1 MDFLPPIEVS
11 PSVCDPAVVTTRRP
25 TQARLGARFW
35 TLWSSSAL
43 SNLADG
49 VLKVALPLVAIRFTD
64 SPALIAGL
72 GIAFTLPW
80 LLTALTAGAL
90 ADRFDRRRLMLIANI
105 ARAGVLGALLLLT
118 LLGVGSLWLLYA
130 AAFLIGVAETV
141 YDTSAQSILPQ
152 LVARDALSRA
162 NGRLYAAELTTNQF
176 IGPPLGGL
184 LVGVGAALAILA
196 PALFWVAAVI
206 MLLFVRG
213 RYATDHPRTTT
224 IRADIA
230 EGLRYLW
237 RHRLL
242 RVLAVM
248 VGGFNFTI
256 NAVFTVFVLF
266 AVGPATA
273 LRLND
278 PEYGL
283 LLTVMAVGSVLGT
296 FLAEPCERLLGRARS
311 LIVTVFAVAVMLA
324 IPALTTNLWAIGAL
338 FAVGGA
344 AISIWNVITVSL
356 RQRVSPPRLLG
367 RVNSAYRLLAFGTM
381 PLGAAAGGAVA
392 EIFGLPAV
400 FLAAG
405 VVTLSLLTGMVW
417 VTDRAMTEAEQA
429 ADPAVVPDE
438 PTPDGSTAGTAD
450 DR

>member
-1 MDFLPPIEVS
+1 
-11 PSVCDPAVVTTRRP
+11 
-25 TQARLGARFW
+25 
-35 TLWSSSAL
+35 
-43 SNLADG
+43 LADG

-118 LLGVGSLWLLYA
+118 LLGGGSLWLLYA

-324 IPALTTNLWAIGAL
+324 IPALTTDLWAIGAL

>member
-1 MDFLPPIEVS
+1 M
-11 PSVCDPAVVTTRRP
+11 PSQTAATPKPRSRVH
-25 TQARLGARFW
+25 LGGRYW

-105 ARAGVLGALLLLT
+105 ARSAVLGGLLVLT
-118 LLGVGSLWLLYA
+118 LLGGGSIWVLYG
-130 AAFLIGVAETV
+130 AAFLVGVAETV

-152 LVARDALSRA
+152 LVGRDALSRA
-162 NGRLYAAELTTNQF
+162 NGRLYAAELTANQF
-176 IGPPLGGL
+176 VGPPLGGL
-184 LVGVGAALAILA
+184 LVALSAALAIGA
-196 PALFWVAAVI
+196 PAAFWVAAVV

-230 EGLRYLW
+230 EGLRFLG

-248 VGGFNFTI
+248 VGGFNFAI
-256 NAVFTVFVLF
+256 NAVFTVFVLY
-266 AVGPATA
+266 AVGAGSA
-273 LRLND
+273 LQLND

-283 LLTVMAVGSVLGT
+283 LLTVMAIGSVLGT
-296 FLAEPCERLLGRARS
+296 FLAEPCERVLGRARS
-311 LIVTVFAVAVMLA
+311 LIVTVFAVAIMLA
-324 IPALTTNLWAIGAL
+324 VPAFTTNLWAIGAL
-338 FAVGGA
+338 FALGGA
-344 AISIWNVITVSL
+344 AISVWNVITVSL
-356 RQRVSPPRLLG
+356 RQRVTPPRLLG

-381 PLGAAAGGAVA
+381 PLGSAVGGLIA
-392 EIFGLPAV
+392 EILGLPAV
-400 FLAAG
+400 FLIAG
-405 VVTLSLLTGMVW
+405 LVTLSLLSGMFW
-417 VTDRAMTEAEQA
+417 VTDGAMSRAEED
-429 ADPAVVPDE
+429 ADRVSGAPGG
-438 PTPDGSTAGTAD
+438 TPDGSTATAAD
-450 DR
+450 ER